1 MDVSCRD
8 FLLVAAA
15 AGPGTA
21 LGGLAALGPAE
32 RLERLLRPAPNRPT
46 RSEAER
52 ATRVLEMT
60 L

>member
-15 AGPGTA
+15 A
-21 LGGLAALGPAE
+21 AE
-32 RLERLLRPAPNRPT
+32 HLERLLRPAPNRPT
-46 RSEAER
+46 RSEVER